1 MAELSQQARGLRL
14 TRPSISLGARREEAL
29 FAYLFISPALL
40 FFLVFIAAPT
50 LAAVAISLLKWNI
63 LGTPSFVGL
72 ANFGRLLQ
80 DDTLKTVLA
89 NTVVFT
95 FWSIVLHIGFGLL
108 LALGVNRQMPEP
120 LRYLLRTAYFFPQL
134 VSWAA
139 VALLWRYILDPN
151 FGLVNFYLGSL
162 HIPGPTW
169 LTSPQLAMPALIV
182 VDLWRTLGFIFIV
195 LLAGLQSVPR
205 DLQEAATLDGA
216 GVFRRFWHVTL
227 PMLSPS
233 LFFAVV
239 INFIGAFQIFEPMY
253 IMTSGGPG
261 TSTESVVMLVYETAF
276 RSFDMGYGSAIAILI
291 LAVIMV
297 ATLTQVRF
305 SRYWVQYET

>member
-1 MAELSQQARGLRL
+1 
-14 TRPSISLGARREEAL
+14 
-29 FAYLFISPALL
+29 
-40 FFLVFIAAPT
+40 
-50 LAAVAISLLKWNI
+50 
-63 LGTPSFVGL
+63 
-72 ANFGRLLQ
+72 
-80 DDTLKTVLA
+80 
-89 NTVVFT
+89 VFT
-95 FWSIVLHIGFGLL
+95 FWSIVLHIGLGLL

-120 LRYLLRTAYFFPQL
+120 LRYFLRTAYFFPQL

-151 FGLVNFYLGSL
+151 FGLANFYLGAL
-162 HIPGPTW
+162 HLPTPTW
-169 LTSPQLAMPALIV
+169 LTSPQLAMPALIL

-195 LLAGLQSVPR
+195 LLAGLQTVPR

-216 GVFRRFWHVTL
+216 GAFRRFWHVTL

-261 TSTESVVMLVYETAF
+261 ASTESVVMLVYETAF
-276 RSFDMGYGSAIAILI
+276 RGFDMGYGSAIAILI

>member
-1 MAELSQQARGLRL
+1 MAELSQRVQATRL
-14 TRPSISLGARREEAL
+14 ARPHISMSDRREEAL
-29 FAYLFISPALL
+29 VAYLFISPAFLL
-40 FFLVFIAAPT
+40 FLVFVAAPT
-50 LAAVAISLLKWNI
+50 VAAVVISLLRWNI
-63 LGTPSFVGL
+63 LSAPSLVGL
-72 ANFGRLLQ
+72 DNFRRLLQ
-80 DDTLKTVLA
+80 DETLRTVLV
-89 NTVVFT
+89 NTSVFT
-95 FWSIVLHIGFGLL
+95 FWSIVLHIGLGLL
-108 LALGVNRQMPEP
+108 LALGVNRRMPAA
-120 LRYLLRTAYFFPQL
+120 LRYFLRTAYFFPQL

-151 FGLVNFYLGSL
+151 FGLVNFYLGTL
-162 HIPGPTW
+162 HLPTPAW
-169 LTSPQLAMPALIV
+169 LTSPQLAMPALIA

-195 LLAGLQSVPR
+195 LLAGLQSVPH

-216 GVFRRFWHVTL
+216 GALRRFWHVTL

-291 LAVIMV
+291 LGVIML
-297 ATLTQVRF
+297 ATLTQVRL